1 MSIFHLLLG
10 RGIWILELSR
20 YQSHTKKHYAYHLR
34 YIPRFHRGHLRSQQ
48 VVEGQRKECYLGLER
63 KVPQELHMQKK
74 PSKTRINPDL

>member
-1 MSIFHLLLG
+1 MSIFYLLLG

-34 YIPRFHRGHLRSQQ
+34 CIPRFHKDHLRSQQ
-48 VVEGQRKECYLGLER
+48 VAEGKKKEYCLGLER